1 MRHSGAIALFLTALL
16 AGAPAFAQAPSPGAG
31 PADGVVAAIEFN
43 AIMLSTL
50 RAYQQAFMPEQPAAV
65 ALEALINDSL
75 LAREA
80 NRYGQTLPNELVK
93 KEAAERPVPGT
104 LTPLEWQQLLATHLL
119 AQHFIDFRFGDF
131 VPVSRDEIK
140 AYYEAHRDRFPGSLD
155 AHEEAIRTLLV
166 PAVRARRVAS
176 YEEELRTRYNVRIN
190 ADLVPKE

>member
-1 MRHSGAIALFLTALL
+1 MRHSGTIALILTAVL
-16 AGAPAFAQAPSPGAG
+16 AGAPAFAQTPMPSSGL
-31 PADGVVAAIEFN
+31 ADGVVAAIEFN

-80 NRYGQTLPNELVK
+80 NRYGQTIPNEQVK
-93 KEAAERPVPGT
+93 KEAAARPVPGT
-104 LTPLEWQQLLATHLL
+104 LTPIEWQQLLAMHLL
-119 AQHFIDFRFGDF
+119 AQRFIDFRFGDF
-131 VPVSRDEIK
+131 VPVSREEIK
-140 AYYEAHRDRFPGSLD
+140 AYYEAHRNQFFGPIDQY
-155 AHEEAIRTLLV
+155 EELIRGLLV

-190 ADLVPKE
+190 GDLVPRE